1 VTAPA
6 CAAAIAVTTLLLQ
19 VYPAAAE
26 RLIATIAPSR
36 LSISSSYSG
45 STIVVFGGIEVE
57 DEPERP
63 YDVVVTVTG
72 PRQTLVTRR
81 KERVA
86 GIWINQDSRTFPDL
100 PSFLGVFANRPFDAI
115 ADTDVLRRERIGL
128 KNAVLADSDTYGK
141 DPYLTNLL
149 SIRVAENLYVE
160 QPRAVT
166 FLSATMFRAA
176 FRLPENVPTGAY
188 GVDLILLS
196 DGAPLARAS
205 SKLHVAKVGVEELV
219 VTAAAEHSLIYG
231 LATMAMA
238 LCTGWLASI
247 AFRRD

>member
-1 VTAPA
+1 M
-6 CAAAIAVTTLLLQ
+6 TLLLQ
-19 VYPAAAE
+19 VCPAAAE
-26 RLIATIAPSR
+26 QLIATIAPSR
-36 LSISSSYSG
+36 LSISSNYSG
-45 STIVVFGGIEVE
+45 RTIVVFGGIEIE

-72 PRQTLVTRR
+72 PRQTLVMRR

-86 GIWINQDSRTFPDL
+86 GIWINQDSRTFLDIPA
-100 PSFLGVFANRPFDAI
+100 FLGVFTNRPLDAI

-128 KNAVLADSDTYGK
+128 KNAMLADGDVDGS

-149 SIRVAENLYVE
+149 NIRVAENLYVE

-166 FLSATMFRAA
+166 FISATMFRAA

-196 DGAPLARAS
+196 HGAPIARAS

-219 VTAAAEHSLIYG
+219 VMTAAEHSLIYG

-238 LCTGWLASI
+238 LCTGWLAYI

>member
-1 VTAPA
+1 MAPA
-6 CAAAIAVTTLLLQ
+6 HAAAIGVMTLLLQ
-19 VYPAAAE
+19 ACPAAAE
-26 RLIATIAPSR
+26 RLIATIAPSQ

-45 STIVVFGGIEVE
+45 STIVVFGGIETE

-86 GIWINQDSRTFPDL
+86 GIWINRDSRTFPDL
-100 PSFLGVFANRPFDAI
+100 PAFLGVLANRPFDAI
-115 ADTDVLRRERIGL
+115 AGTDMLRQERIGL
-128 KNAVLADSDTYGK
+128 RNAVLADSDVDAS
-141 DPYLTNLL
+141 DPYLANLL
-149 SIRVAENLYVE
+149 SIRIAENRYVE

-166 FLSATMFRAA
+166 FISATMFRTE

-188 GVDLILLS
+188 SIDLILLS

-205 SKLHVAKVGVEELV
+205 SKLSVAKVGVEELV
-219 VTAAAEHSLIYG
+219 VQAAAEHSLIYG